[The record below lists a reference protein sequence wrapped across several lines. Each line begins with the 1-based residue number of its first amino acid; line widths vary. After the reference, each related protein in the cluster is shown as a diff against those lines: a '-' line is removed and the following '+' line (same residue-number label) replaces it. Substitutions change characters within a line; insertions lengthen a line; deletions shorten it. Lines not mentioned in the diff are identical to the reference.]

1 MRWLLAATASLLL
14 VLPAA
19 AYRGEPVSEPGV
31 IGGRVAIGADLQVD
45 RGRMSYPS
53 PELFGHPRE
62 IERELR
68 VDGQGGVANVIVT
81 VTGVER
87 GLPAT
92 AGEIELLN
100 EGGEFTPRVQVATKR
115 SQLTIRNLDE
125 VLHNVHGFQHL
136 RNLFNFA
143 LPTTESVVR
152 ERLSRTGLISL
163 RCDISHPWMTAFI
176 FVSPHPYAAV
186 SDAAGH
192 FEIKG
197 LPPGSYTLDLW
208 HERLGELQIPV
219 VVAHGATTRVE
230 PTYHPDNRL
239 KAPSDWL
246 LYGR

>member
-1 MRWLLAATASLLL
+1 MRYLLAVIVAVSLA
-14 VLPAA
+14 LPAA
-19 AYRGEPVSEPGV
+19 AYRGGAVTDPGT
-31 IGGRVAIGADLQVD
+31 IEGRIFLGSDLKVD
-45 RGRMSYPS
+45 RDRMDYPS
-53 PELFGHPRE
+53 PELFGHPRA
-62 IERELR
+62 IERQLR
-68 VDGQGGVANVIVT
+68 VDDEGGVANAIVS
-81 VTGVER
+81 VVGVKS

-92 AGEIELLN
+92 PREIELLN
-100 EGGEFTPRVQVATKR
+100 DDSEFTPRVQVATKKSR
-115 SQLTIRNLDE
+115 ITIRNRDE

-152 ERLSRTGLISL
+152 ERLHRTGLISL

-186 SDAAGH
+186 TDAAGH
-192 FEIKG
+192 FEING
-197 LPPGSYTLDLW
+197 LPPGRYTLDVW

-219 VVAHGATTRVE
+219 VVAHGAVSRVE